1 MWRHWPPLSKARL
14 PIKPHGIHGAL
25 IFVFGFVLA
34 KGQEPRANPIGLVA
48 YNCFML
54 LQGIFPAVTTP
65 FYSDGAVYYKKI
77 EHNTDR
83 YSRTPVAGLV
93 VLGSTGEAVML
104 SDEERRDVLRATV
117 EAAAPE
123 KVLIAGT
130 GAESVLETLKLT
142 EFAAKLQYD
151 VALVR
156 TPHFYR
162 PQMKPEVL
170 LGFYRTVADRSPLP
184 VLLYTVPPY
193 TAYDLPLEVI
203 VELAEHPNI
212 IGIKESSGNVEKVAA
227 MVQRTRHIKRT
238 ATATEV
244 FQAVTERMMSASA
257 QAQQGNDSQLVSATQ
272 LTGGGSVAVAP
283 RTTIKTRSKEV
294 GFQVLVGAA
303 QTLCASL
310 QAGASG
316 GVLAFAAP
324 APTICFEIY
333 SAWKENDLEMAQ
345 TKQARIVDASKRVVA
360 ELGIPAVKYAMDLN
374 GYYGG
379 MPRLP
384 LLPLTATQKSDIET
398 QMDPF
403 PN

>member
-1 MWRHWPPLSKARL
+1 
-14 PIKPHGIHGAL
+14 
-25 IFVFGFVLA
+25 
-34 KGQEPRANPIGLVA
+34 
-48 YNCFML
+48 ML

-77 EHNTDR
+77 EHNVDR
-83 YSRTPVAGLV
+83 YSRTPVVGLV
-93 VLGSTGEAVML
+93 ILGSTGEAVML
-104 SDEERRDVLRATV
+104 SDEERRNVLRAAV

-142 EFAAKLQYD
+142 EYAASLKYD

-162 PQMKPEVL
+162 PQMKPQAL
-170 LGFYRTVADRSPLP
+170 LTFYRMVADRSPLP
-184 VLLYTVPPY
+184 VLLYTVPPF

-203 VELAEHPNI
+203 AELAEHPNV

-227 MVQRTRHIKRT
+227 MVQQTRHIKRST
-238 ATATEV
+238 TVTEV
-244 FQAVTERMMSASA
+244 LQAVTGRMAAASPGDGANQVISAEELS
-257 QAQQGNDSQLVSATQ
+257 GAT
-272 LTGGGSVAVAP
+272 GVAVAARP
-283 RTTIKTRSKEV
+283 KIKTRVKET

-303 QTLCASL
+303 QTLLQSL
-310 QAGASG
+310 QVGASG
-316 GVLAFAAP
+316 GVFAFAAP

-333 SAWKENDLEMAQ
+333 AAWKDNDIEMAQ
-345 TKQARIVDASKRVVA
+345 SKQTGMTAAAKKVVSEA
-360 ELGIPAVKYAMDLN
+360 GIPGVKYAMDLN

-379 MPRLP
+379 LPRLP
-384 LLPLTATQKSDIET
+384 LLPLTASQKEEIDAL
-398 QMDPF
+398 MAPF